1 MNSYSI
7 LSLIAIFGNLSLV
20 ISTLKCQDSQRHCV
34 NNDSYCGDW
43 NERLFIPVGNCP
55 YRQFTAAQARQ
66 CLGERT
72 LLFTG
77 DSQIRDLGVAVGLFL
92 QGQTVH
98 EAPDVKFDKRGNLI
112 WENCTKIGYF
122 ESWGHKNR
130 RGVNDYNG
138 YLFPKKEILDVHPE
152 WKWQI
157 QVWEIYCNHMIHQGS
172 LRQVLRNEMMSENN
186 ATMQLKKIDLAFW
199 SHGLHDWGW
208 WDSPPYGKNYYNTMV
223 RQWKD
228 MRPQVPTPVVWVS
241 LNNNCPDLIHSSLM
255 GGRKGKQYSMV
266 DEVRAS
272 KILFSLIKILKSSY
286 YTILPNN
293 FLCVHLVLL

>member
-1 MNSYSI
+1 MNYSYRNTWI
-7 LSLIAIFGNLSLV
+7 IVFLLLIMSGPIVIV
-20 ISTLKCQDSQRHCV
+20 ISALTCTDNQRHCV
-34 NNDSYCGDW
+34 KNDTYCGDW
-43 NERLFIPVGNCP
+43 NDRLFTPVGDCP

-92 QGQTVH
+92 QGQSVYDS
-98 EAPDVKFDKRGNLI
+98 PDVKFDKRGKSI

-138 YLFPKKEILDVHPE
+138 YLFPKKEFSNEHPD

-172 LRQVLRNEMMSENN
+172 LKQVLSNEMMKENN
-186 ATMQLKKIDLAFW
+186 ATMQLKMIDLAFW

-208 WDSPPYGKNYYNTMV
+208 WDSPPYGKRYYDTMV
-223 RQWKD
+223 RQWID
-228 MRPQVPTPVVWVS
+228 MRKKVPTPTVWVS
-241 LNNNCPDLIHSSLM
+241 MNNNCGELIQNSLM
-255 GGRKGKQYSMV
+255 GGRRGRQGDMV
-266 DEVRAS
+266 EEVALYFP
-272 KILFSLIKILKSSY
+272 KTSL
-286 YTILPNN
+286 
-293 FLCVHLVLL
+293 